1 MIDTAQMRNRIQ
13 AEIDNHLAIVAALQE
28 KLALVGQVE
37 SLANELGLK
46 GGDHSQ
52 KVAPDAKPEASSS
65 VSPPTEE
72 SVVNP
77 NKMLWKLMHH
87 AFQTYQAG
95 MPDKAL
101 ELFRDAREQNPD
113 GFEKTWTTMTALPTY
128 SSVARDKYFTESLF
142 SE

>member
-13 AEIDNHLAIVAALQE
+13 AEIDNHLAIVVALQE

-37 SLANELGLK
+37 SLANELDLK
-46 GGDHSQ
+46 SSDHSQ
-52 KVAPDAKPEASSS
+52 KLVPDAKPEAPSS

-101 ELFRDAREQNPD
+101 ELFREVREQNPD
-113 GFEKTWTTMTALPTY
+113 GFEKNWTTMTALPTY
-128 SSVARDKYFTESLF
+128 SSVARDKYFTENLF
-142 SE
+142 SS

>member
-1 MIDTAQMRNRIQ
+1 MIDTAQMRERIQ
-13 AEIDNHLAIVAALQE
+13 AEIDKHLAIVAALRE

-46 GGDHSQ
+46 SSDHSQ

-72 SVVNP
+72 SIVNG
-77 NKMLWKLMHH
+77 NKKLWALMHH

-95 MPDKAL
+95 KPDQAL
-101 ELFRDAREQNPD
+101 ELFRDARERHPD
-113 GFEKTWTTMTALPTY
+113 GFEKTWTTM
-128 SSVARDKYFTESLF
+128 
-142 SE
+142 